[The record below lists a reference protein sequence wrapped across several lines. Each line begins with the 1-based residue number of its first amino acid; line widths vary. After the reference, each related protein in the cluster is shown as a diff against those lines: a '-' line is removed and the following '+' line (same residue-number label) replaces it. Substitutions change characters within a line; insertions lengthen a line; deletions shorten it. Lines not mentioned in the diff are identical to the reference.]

1 MKGGRKLLP
10 TWACGLTFALAVQLS
25 AADLR
30 ERIGFYQWVGPPM
43 PHSERDP
50 LTAARERTTALGA
63 KVFRL
68 YVGARFDYVHR
79 LFSSRR
85 FQSDPVQGPLTPAK
99 ITALPRYRAV
109 LEDPLLETVVLTVY
123 PIADYGAGP
132 DDMNLSRPWGPR
144 EREIEFSQTT
154 DLCDFLYR
162 EFGHLDKTVILANTE
177 ADNKLLD
184 VMNYT
189 GSAQRAV
196 DNLRAW
202 TQTRF
207 EAVSEAREA
216 NRGARLRI
224 FHAFE
229 ISLVNLRLVKQ
240 GSAYHKTAR
249 VREGERGWNALH
261 DVVPHVSFDLLSYS
275 AYEATNSP
283 FETQRINV
291 DAALTRQRLER
302 DVRRIRR
309 RAAGSVSA
317 AGRRRF
323 GRNFVMIGE
332 LGYPRERFEV
342 LPTGDVLPR
351 LRGALAAAEAEGC
364 PYIVLWQVFD
374 NPRSGSEAW
383 GFGMVD
389 RLGRVPRLR
398 APEGACDSIES
409 CVGKVL
415 AGGLEAWRQGG
426 DATGA
431 VVRGPR

>member
-1 MKGGRKLLP
+1 MRGPGRLLATWVGG
-10 TWACGLTFALAVQLS
+10 AALALALQLS

-30 ERIGFYQWVGPPM
+30 ERIGFYQWVGPPTRHAD
-43 PHSERDP
+43 PDP

-79 LFSSRR
+79 LYSPRR
-85 FQSDPVQGPLTPAK
+85 FQSDAVEGPLTPAK

-132 DDMNLSRPWGPR
+132 DDINLSRPWGPR

-154 DLCDFLYR
+154 ELCDFLYR
-162 EFGHLDKTVILANTE
+162 EFGGLDKTVILANTE

-184 VMNYT
+184 IMNYT

-207 EAVSEAREA
+207 EAVSEARRA

-224 FHAFE
+224 LHAFE
-229 ISLVNLRLVKQ
+229 ISLVNLQLVKE
-240 GSAYHKTAR
+240 GPIYHKTAH
-249 VREGERGWNALH
+249 VREGERGWNALR
-261 DVVPHVSFDLLSYS
+261 DVVPHVTFDLLSYS
-275 AYEATNSP
+275 AYETTNSP
-283 FETQRINV
+283 YETQRINV
-291 DAALTRQRLER
+291 DAALTGRRIER
-302 DVRRIRR
+302 DVRLIRK
-309 RAAGSVSA
+309 RASASVSET
-317 AGRRRF
+317 GRRRF

-332 LGYPRERFEV
+332 LGYPRERFDV
-342 LPTGDVLPR
+342 LPTGGVLAR
-351 LRGALAAAEAEGC
+351 LRSALAAAEAEGC

-374 NPRSGSEAW
+374 NPRSGGEAW

-398 APEGACDSIES
+398 APEGECNSIES
-409 CVGKVL
+409 CIGKVL
-415 AGGLEAWRQGG
+415 AGDLEAWPN
-426 DATGA
+426 T
-431 VVRGPR
+431 P

>member
-1 MKGGRKLLP
+1 MRGRRRLLLAWVGGP
-10 TWACGLTFALAVQLS
+10 ALALALQLS

-30 ERIGFYQWVGPPM
+30 ERIGFYQWVGPPTRQGE
-43 PHSERDP
+43 PDQ
-50 LTAARERTTALGA
+50 LTAARKRATALGA

-79 LFSSRR
+79 LYSPRR
-85 FQSDPVQGPLTPAK
+85 FQSDPLEGPLTPAK
-99 ITALPRYRAV
+99 IMALPRYRAV

-123 PIADYGAGP
+123 PVADYGAGP
-132 DDMNLSRPWGPR
+132 DDVNLSRLWGPR

-154 DLCDFLYR
+154 ELCDFLYR

-184 VMNYT
+184 IMNYT

-202 TQTRF
+202 MQTRF
-207 EAVSEAREA
+207 EAVSEARRA

-224 FHAFE
+224 LHAFE
-229 ISLVNLRLVKQ
+229 ISLVNLQLVKQ
-240 GSAYHKTAR
+240 GSMYHKTAR
-249 VREGERGWNALH
+249 VRQGERGWNALQ

-283 FETQRINV
+283 YETQRIDV
-291 DAALTRQRLER
+291 DTALTGQRLER
-302 DVRRIRR
+302 DVRLIRK
-309 RAAGSVSA
+309 RAASSVSET
-317 AGRRRF
+317 GRRRF

-342 LPTGDVLPR
+342 LPTGGVLPR
-351 LRGALAAAEAEGC
+351 LRSALAAAEAEGC

-374 NPRSGSEAW
+374 NPRSGGEAW

-398 APEGACDSIES
+398 APEGECNSIES
-409 CVGKVL
+409 CIGKVL
-415 AGGLEAWRQGG
+415 GGGLVAWRKGL
-426 DATGA
+426 
-431 VVRGPR
+431 

>member
-1 MKGGRKLLP
+1 MRGWRRLLL
-10 TWACGLTFALAVQLS
+10 ARVSGLALALILGLS

-30 ERIGFYQWVGPPM
+30 ERIGFYQWVGPPTRQGE
-43 PHSERDP
+43 PDP
-50 LTAARERTTALGA
+50 LTAARKRATTLGA

-79 LFSSRR
+79 LYSPRR
-85 FQSDPVQGPLTPAK
+85 FQSDPLEGPLTPAK
-99 ITALPRYRAV
+99 IMALPRYRAV

-132 DDMNLSRPWGPR
+132 DDMNLSRLWGPR

-154 DLCDFLYR
+154 ELCDFLYR

-184 VMNYT
+184 IMNYT

-202 TQTRF
+202 MQTRF
-207 EAVSEAREA
+207 EAVSKARRA

-224 FHAFE
+224 LHAFE
-229 ISLVNLRLVKQ
+229 ISLVNLQLVKQ
-240 GSAYHKTAR
+240 GSMYHKTAR
-249 VREGERGWNALH
+249 VRQGERGWNALQ

-283 FETQRINV
+283 YETQRIDV
-291 DAALTRQRLER
+291 DAAWTGRRLER
-302 DVRRIRR
+302 DVRLIRK
-309 RAAGSVSA
+309 RAASSVSET
-317 AGRRRF
+317 GRRRF

-342 LPTGDVLPR
+342 LPTGGVLPR
-351 LRGALAAAEAEGC
+351 LRSALAAAEAEGC

-374 NPRSGSEAW
+374 NPRNGGEAW

-398 APEGACDSIES
+398 APEGECNSIES
-409 CVGKVL
+409 CIGKVL
-415 AGGLEAWRQGG
+415 GGGLTAWR
-426 DATGA
+426 
-431 VVRGPR
+431 